1 MNNFIVILCLSLIS
15 GINCDLDWWK
25 TANVYQIYPRSFK
38 DSDGDGIGDLNG
50 ITQMLPY
57 LKDLGIQA
65 FWLSPIFKSPMKDFG
80 YDISNFYDIQPEY
93 GSMEDFERLLAT
105 AHSLNLKV
113 LLDFV
118 PNHSSD
124 ENEWFVKSGEG
135 DATYKDF
142 YIWHPGKLDPA
153 DPKKKLPPSNWL
165 SAFRGKA
172 WKWHSGRGEFYLH
185 QFSYQQPDLNY
196 RNQKVV
202 DTMKDVL
209 RFWLKKGVDGFRVDA
224 VPHLFEVETI
234 NGQYPDEA
242 KSGNTDDPDDFGY
255 LYHNLTQNL
264 PETVEMVYQ
273 WRDVLDEFT
282 NKDGNT
288 RIMLTEAYTD
298 IDILMQYYGNGIKNG
313 SHVPFNFYMIM
324 NLNNN
329 SNAIDFYNNIK
340 LWLDKMPTK
349 CIANWVMGNHDQRRV
364 GSRFGTHRIDL
375 INMIL
380 NTLPGVSIT
389 YNGEEIGMT
398 DVFLTWEQ
406 TVDPAA
412 CNAGPDKY
420 QLFSRDPER
429 TPFQWDNS
437 TSAGFS
443 TNSKT
448 WLPVSPLFQQ
458 VNVKVQKNAPRS
470 HLKVYRQLLRL
481 RHTETLQK
489 GSVEIRTH
497 GQNVL
502 SITRR
507 LSGRDT
513 YITIANIGGQRES
526 IDLREIFSDRLIFH
540 IVSVDS
546 KRREGEAVDGY
557 ILQLNSYEGVVL
569 KALADESFYK
579 YTIIGEP

>member
-38 DSDGDGIGDLNG
+38 DSNGDGIGDLNG

-57 LKDLGIQA
+57 LKDLGINA
-65 FWLSPIFKSPMKDFG
+65 FWMSPIFKSPMADFG
-80 YDISNFYDIQPEY
+80 YDISDFKDIHYEY
-93 GSMEDFERLLAT
+93 GNMTDFERLLKT
-105 AHSLNLKV
+105 AHDLNLKV
-113 LLDFV
+113 VLDFV

-124 ENEWFVKSGEG
+124 ENEWFIKSAAG
-135 DATYKDF
+135 DETYKDF
-142 YIWHPGKLDPA
+142 YTWHPGKDDPVN
-153 DPKKKLPPSNWL
+153 PGTKLPPSNWL
-165 SAFRGKA
+165 SEFRGSA
-172 WKWHSGRGEFYLH
+172 WKFHEGRGEYYLH
-185 QFSYQQPDLNY
+185 QFAAKQPDLNY

-209 RFWLKKGVDGFRVDA
+209 RFWLDKGVDGFRVDT
-224 VPHLFEVETI
+224 VPHLFEVAPTD
-234 NGQYPDEA
+234 GQFPDEVR
-242 KSGNTDDPDDFGY
+242 SGLTDDPDNYAY
-255 LYHNLTQNL
+255 LYHNLTKNL

-273 WRDVLDEFT
+273 WRDVLEEYT
-282 NKDGNT
+282 KKDGNT
-288 RIMLTEAYTD
+288 RILLTEAYTD
-298 IDILMQYYGNGIKNG
+298 IDILMQYYGNGVKNG

-324 NLNNN
+324 NLKNH
-329 SNAIDFYNNIK
+329 SNAIDFDENIK
-340 LWLDKMPTK
+340 LWLKKLPNK
-349 CIANWVMGNHDQRRV
+349 SVPNWVMGNHDQRRI
-364 GSRFGTHRIDL
+364 GSRFGIHRIDL

-398 DVFLTWEQ
+398 DVFLTWDQ

-412 CNAGPDKY
+412 CNSNPQIYD
-420 QLFSRDPER
+420 QFSRDPAR
-429 TPFQWDNS
+429 TPFQWDSS

-443 TNSKT
+443 TSPNT
-448 WLPVSPLFQQ
+448 WLPVSSLFQQ

-489 GSVEIRTH
+489 GSVKIRTH

-526 IDLREIFSDRLIFH
+526 IDIREIFSGRLIFH
-540 IVSVDS
+540 IIAVNSR
-546 KRREGEAVDGY
+546 RREGDPVRGPNIDLEPHEAF
-557 ILQLNSYEGVVL
+557 ILRSV
-569 KALADESFYK
+569 A
-579 YTIIGEP
+579 

>member
-1 MNNFIVILCLSLIS
+1 MKLLVVIVSLSLFS
-15 GINCDLDWWK
+15 AINCDLDWWK

-38 DSDGDGIGDLNG
+38 DSNGDGIGDLNG

-57 LKDLGIQA
+57 LKDLGINA
-65 FWLSPIFKSPMKDFG
+65 FWMSPIFKSPMADFG
-80 YDISNFYDIQPEY
+80 YDISDFKDIHYEY
-93 GSMEDFERLLAT
+93 GNMTDFERLLKT
-105 AHSLNLKV
+105 AHDLNLKV
-113 LLDFV
+113 VLDFV

-124 ENEWFVKSGEG
+124 ENEWFIKSAAG
-135 DATYKDF
+135 DETYKDF
-142 YIWHPGKLDPA
+142 YTWYPGKDDPA
-153 DPKKKLPPSNWL
+153 NPGTKLPPSNWL
-165 SAFRGKA
+165 SEFRGSA
-172 WKWHSGRGEFYLH
+172 WKFHEGRGEYYLH
-185 QFSYQQPDLNY
+185 QFAAKQPDLNY

-209 RFWLKKGVDGFRVDA
+209 RFWLDKGVDGFRVDT
-224 VPHLFEVETI
+224 VPHLFEVAPTD
-234 NGQYPDEA
+234 GQFPDEVR
-242 KSGNTDDPDDFGY
+242 SGLTDDPDNYAY
-255 LYHNLTQNL
+255 LYHNLTKNL

-273 WRDVLDEFT
+273 WRDVLEEYT
-282 NKDGNT
+282 KKDGNT
-288 RIMLTEAYTD
+288 RILLTEAYTD
-298 IDILMQYYGNGIKNG
+298 IDILMQYYGNGVKNG

-324 NLNNN
+324 NLKNH
-329 SNAIDFYNNIK
+329 SNAIDFDENIK
-340 LWLDKMPTK
+340 LWLKKLPNK
-349 CIANWVMGNHDQRRV
+349 SVPNWVMGNHDQRRI
-364 GSRFGTHRIDL
+364 GSRFGIHRIDL

-398 DVFLTWEQ
+398 DVFLTWDQ

-412 CNAGPDKY
+412 CNSNPQIYD
-420 QLFSRDPER
+420 QFSRDPAR
-429 TPFQWDNS
+429 TPFQWDSS

-443 TNSKT
+443 TSPST
-448 WLPVSPLFQQ
+448 WLPVSSLYQQ

-489 GSVEIRTH
+489 GTVETRTH

-526 IDLREIFSDRLIFH
+526 IDIREIFSGRLIFH
-540 IVSVDS
+540 IIAVNSR
-546 KRREGEAVDGY
+546 RREGDPVRGPNIDLEPHEAF
-557 ILQLNSYEGVVL
+557 ILRSV
-569 KALADESFYK
+569 A
-579 YTIIGEP
+579 